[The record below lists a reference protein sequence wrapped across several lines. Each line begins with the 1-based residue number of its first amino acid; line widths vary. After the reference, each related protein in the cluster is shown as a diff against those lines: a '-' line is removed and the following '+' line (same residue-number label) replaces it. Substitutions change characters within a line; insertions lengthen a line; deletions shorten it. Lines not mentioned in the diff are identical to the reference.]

1 MNCPDCGA
9 ETTETAESCPECGRS
24 LAVPMGT
31 VLAERYEI
39 QTLLGSGGLGRV
51 YRAHDRMLDE
61 VVAVKVLHPEAAR
74 SHELSKRFRSEIKL
88 ARKVRHRNVCAI
100 HEYGEHGPYRF
111 VAMELVDGVDLHH
124 LIRERGPLPPKDAF
138 DVAIQV
144 AKGLTAIHDAGVIHR
159 DLKTPNI
166 MQDSRG
172 GVRLLDFGIA
182 KLLTPTGTLA
192 VTAVQ
197 RVVGTPEYM
206 SPEQIRG
213 DDLDERS
220 DIYALGVVIFE
231 IFTGGVPF
239 QGKSPLDTLLR
250 QVNEPPP
257 LYGTAAARLPT
268 SLVPVLR
275 KALAK
280 DPKDRHASARD
291 LLEAL
296 RVSRRAAYPEVS
308 HTPPDRDPLEAAATT
323 PEPPPVKQ
331 TTALPRPPLPR
342 GAVSVPPVSTR
353 PPVVSA
359 PAGAKPAAPPV
370 SAPPRVA
377 APPVLTPPPVVVPP
391 PVVTPPP
398 VALPRTV
405 SPLPA
410 ARDAAME
417 AALDENRTF
426 IELPKVPPPVAGSPA
441 RGTGEGPVSPAS
453 HRGWGRPLA
462 FLLAVGSLAFFLTR
476 RSSPPGPGPSSPVAT
491 PAAHASPAPAPTA
504 PPVAL
509 TTPAPSPA
517 PPLAASPEAPL
528 PSPTASPRVRVRPT
542 PAPTP
547 SPTPTPTP
555 MPTPVPVGALDVE
568 ARPGAEVEVG
578 GRAVGSAPLQGLQLD
593 PGVHVVKLEH
603 PDYWP
608 LTRKITIEGGKTG
621 RLDVDLSWEGVPR
634 ARSREAPYGVPLD
647 GSPDD
652 PYFQRGLRQIAEGEY
667 QEAILTLE
675 PVVRRLQAQGGKNKE
690 QARAEFYLGVA
701 YLELNRQALAK
712 ERFQAALEHDGSL
725 RPPTAAFSPKI
736 ASFFG
741 TVREAARKKQ

>member
-24 LAVPMGT
+24 LAVPVGT
-31 VLAERYEI
+31 VLVERYEV

-61 VVAVKVLHPEAAR
+61 IVAVKVLHPEAAR
-74 SHELSKRFRSEIKL
+74 SSELSKRFRSEIKL

-100 HEYGEHGPYRF
+100 HEYGEQGPYRF
-111 VAMELVDGVDLHH
+111 VAMELVDGVDLHQV
-124 LIRERGPLPPKDAF
+124 IRERGPLPPKDAF

-144 AKGLTAIHDAGVIHR
+144 AKGLSAIHEAGVLHR

-172 GVRLLDFGIA
+172 VVRLLDFGIA

-231 IFTGGVPF
+231 VFTGVVPF

-257 LYGTAAARLPT
+257 LYGEAAARLPT

-280 DPKDRHASARD
+280 DPKDRHPSAHE

-296 RVSRRAAYPEVS
+296 RVSRRAAFPEVS

-323 PEPPPVKQ
+323 PEPPPVKR
-331 TTALPRPPLPR
+331 TTALPKPPLPR
-342 GAVSVPPVSTR
+342 VPV
-353 PPVVSA
+353 
-359 PAGAKPAAPPV
+359 PA
-370 SAPPRVA
+370 
-377 APPVLTPPPVVVPP
+377 PPPVVAPVAAR

-398 VALPRTV
+398 IVAAPRVPTPPPV
-405 SPLPA
+405 RIPPAPPPLPNARQA
-410 ARDAAME
+410 AMDAAI
-417 AALDENRTF
+417 DENRTF
-426 IELPKVPPPVAGSPA
+426 IELPKVPPPI
-441 RGTGEGPVSPAS
+441 VSPPVPGGGGSRPAQVRS
-453 HRGWGRPLA
+453 GRWGTALV
-462 FLLAVGSLAFFLTR
+462 LLLGVGSLVFFLNR
-476 RSSPPGPGPSSPVAT
+476 RWSPTPPPEAVPLVAPPTVAPVTHPTPSAAPSAT
-491 PAAHASPAPAPTA
+491 PVPAPEVVPPT
-504 PPVAL
+504 
-509 TTPAPSPA
+509 PS
-517 PPLAASPEAPL
+517 
-528 PSPTASPRVRVRPT
+528 ASPRRVRPT
-542 PAPTP
+542 PTPSP
-547 SPTPTPTP
+547 SPTPTPT
-555 MPTPVPVGALDVE
+555 PTPVPVGALDVE
-568 ARPGAEVEVG
+568 ARPAAQVEVG
-578 GRAVGSAPLQGLQLD
+578 GQAVGNAPVQGLQLD
-593 PGVHVVKLEH
+593 AGVHVVKLQH

-608 LTRKITIEGGKTG
+608 LTRKVAIEAGKTA
-621 RLDVDLSWEGVPR
+621 RLDVDLSWEGVLR
-634 ARSREAPYGVPLD
+634 ARSREAPYTVPLD

-652 PYFQRGLRQIAEGEY
+652 PYFQRGLRQLAECDY

-675 PVVRRLQAQGGKNKE
+675 PVVRRLQSQGGRNKE
-690 QARAEFYLGVA
+690 QARTEFYLGVA

-725 RPPTAAFSPKI
+725 KLPHGALSPKI
-736 ASFFG
+736 MSFFG
-741 TVREAARKKQ
+741 TVREAARKRP